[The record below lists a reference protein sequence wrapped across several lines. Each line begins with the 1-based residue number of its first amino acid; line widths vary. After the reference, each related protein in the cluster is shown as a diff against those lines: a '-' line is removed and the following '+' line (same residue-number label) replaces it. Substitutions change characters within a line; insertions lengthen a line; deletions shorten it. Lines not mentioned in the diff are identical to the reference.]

1 MYLLLDKIR
10 FGETEKVHK
19 DNKIC
24 WIEQE
29 LLFTVHLNQK
39 SQKQIQEYSN
49 SNDWSLQY
57 SRPESQIDKKYY
69 NVYEGV
75 CNEISLKFC

>member
-19 DNKIC
+19 DNNIC

-39 SQKQIQEYSN
+39 FQ
-49 SNDWSLQY
+49 
-57 SRPESQIDKKYY
+57 
-69 NVYEGV
+69 
-75 CNEISLKFC
+75 